1 MSTIKIVP
9 VVNGVEDDTAS
20 IEVPV
25 EGFVNDVSFDVYKD
39 GEYLGMTAE
48 PVDNTIEGTTESFDP
63 SYLIPDK
70 VYTVLKWFAILIIPG
85 ISWFIQTLGAI
96 WSLDIMEPIA
106 YTVSAVATLLGVII
120 GISALNN
127 YRATKAL
134 TATTTTTTTTTTAST
149 SNK

>member
-9 VVNGVEDDTAS
+9 VINGIEDDTAA
-20 IEVPV
+20 IEVPT
-25 EGFVNDVSFDVYKD
+25 EGFVSDVSFDVYKD

-48 PVDNTIEGTTESFDP
+48 PAGTTIEGTTESFDP
-63 SYLIPDK
+63 SYLIPSK
-70 VYTVLKWFAILIIPG
+70 VYTVLKWFAILIIPAV
-85 ISWFIQTLGAI
+85 SWFIQTLGTI
-96 WSLDIMEPIA
+96 WGLDIMEPIA

-134 TATTTTTTTTTTAST
+134 TTTTTTTTTTAST